1 MFFPMYT
8 VAVGIVL
15 QMSRVSPHEHLKAL
29 GQLSIF
35 DGSRTS
41 EKAAFVSHQW
51 DALRRFLTSSES
63 VPKDQISEMFAAAA
77 KPLPMREFQ
86 SCSLFIWYDYFCVPQ
101 MDAPNDDASDR
112 SDESDQSQA
121 IHSIPAY
128 VAKCRF
134 FLALCPVLDCPREG
148 KVLTASTWA
157 NRGWT
162 RLERAVREMSPD
174 NTWVLIQASSNC
186 ELAGTVLSF
195 PRGSVGEG
203 EFAREEDRQ
212 RLVPVMQKT
221 IMQKMMQCLR
231 TEDLPGFR
239 RYLNLQHIHFSG
251 LKIDPISGVL
261 PCSGGHAVSEFLHQ
275 NGLTRVNKSDA
286 AGWWPLHYAAL
297 SGNTEVLKGLL
308 QKRAALNQRT
318 SKGEPTLGIPPWN
331 SALDIAV
338 LHRHPRNHEAARLLI
353 EARARLEGGLAPSV
367 VPAALAGNAEALR
380 LLCEAGG
387 DPLCTDVFGFSAL
400 EGAASM
406 GGFEAV
412 EELAA
417 QGCPSQQQ
425 LSAALH
431 TAMTGRGGSAEVVQ
445 SLLAMRADVDFQF
458 RLGGLKPLGY
468 VLYMVK
474 SLQHRLGHV
483 TALTRTVYHHPGS
496 TALMNAVRTAQYE
509 GAAALIAA
517 GANLELRNCR
527 NQTVADFAKDASIPG
542 FLQQGLQGNR
552 AECRRVCSLS
562 AADSDRIF
570 EESF

>member
-1 MFFPMYT
+1 
-8 VAVGIVL
+8 
-15 QMSRVSPHEHLKAL
+15 MSRVCPHEHLKAK

-35 DGSRTS
+35 DGRRTT
-41 EKAAFVSHQW
+41 EKVSKDHPDPDFRQMRVLQG
-51 DALRRFLTSSES
+51 ALQRFLTGSES
-63 VPKDQISEMFAAAA
+63 VPKDQITEMFGAAA

-101 MDAPNDDASDR
+101 MDVLEDNASDR
-112 SDESDQSQA
+112 CHESQQAQA
-121 IHSIPAY
+121 INSIPAY
-128 VAKCRF
+128 VAQCRF

-174 NTWVLIQASSNC
+174 HTWVLIQGSSSC

-203 EFAREEDRQ
+203 EFGKEEDRQ

-221 IMQKMMQCLR
+221 IMQKMMHCLR

-239 RYLNLQHIHFSG
+239 RYLNLQHIHFAG
-251 LKIDPISGVL
+251 LTIDPICGLL
-261 PCSGGHAVSEFLHQ
+261 PSSGGDAVSEFLHQ
-275 NGLTRVNKSDA
+275 NGLSKVNKSDA

-297 SGNTEVLKGLL
+297 SGNTEVIKGLL
-308 QKRAALNQRT
+308 QQRAALNQRT

-338 LHRHPRNHEAARLLI
+338 LHRHPRNLEAARLLI
-353 EARARLEGGLAPSV
+353 EARARLEGGLASSV

-380 LLCEAGG
+380 LLCKAGG
-387 DPLCTDVFGFSAL
+387 DPLCTDIFGFSAL

-406 GGFEAV
+406 GGFGAM
-412 EELAA
+412 EELVA
-417 QGCPSQQQ
+417 QGCPSKQQ

-431 TAMTGRGGSAEVVQ
+431 TAMAGRGGSAEVVQ
-445 SLLAMRADVDFQF
+445 SLLAMRADVNFQF
-458 RLGGLKPLGY
+458 SLSDLKPPGY
-468 VLYMVK
+468 LLYMVK

-483 TALTRTVYHHPGS
+483 TALTHTVYHHPGS

-527 NQTVADFAKDASIPG
+527 NLTAADFAKDAAIPG
-542 FLQQGLQGNR
+542 FLQQGLQGNP
-552 AECRRVCSLS
+552 AECRRVCSLADS
-562 AADSDRIF
+562 AADAGPIF
-570 EESF
+570 HESF